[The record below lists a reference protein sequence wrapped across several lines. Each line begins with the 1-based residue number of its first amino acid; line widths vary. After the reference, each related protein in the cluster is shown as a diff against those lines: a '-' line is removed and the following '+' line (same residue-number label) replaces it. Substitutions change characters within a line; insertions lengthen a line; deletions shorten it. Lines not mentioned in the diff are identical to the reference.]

1 MDRGETPARLQQQVD
16 QRAEQIG
23 SAFKRSALASSVA
36 PDHGLALNRLAGQE
50 ILRLL
55 REGGHPIDDADV
67 QVPVRDLEQPP
78 VTPPARTAKDTAES
92 APAGLESETVA
103 PLPREA
109 DEPQAAA
116 DQAPATPRATDE
128 AMADGDPLAGIDPE
142 LSGLI
147 DSIVSGQRDV
157 QLPTGAIDEEGRP
170 VTVSA
175 RELLAEA
182 DADIAR
188 ANNDSSGFL
197 AAALCSLRFGE

>member
-1 MDRGETPARLQQQVD
+1 
-16 QRAEQIG
+16 
-23 SAFKRSALASSVA
+23 
-36 PDHGLALNRLAGQE
+36 
-50 ILRLL
+50 
-55 REGGHPIDDADV
+55 
-67 QVPVRDLEQPP
+67 
-78 VTPPARTAKDTAES
+78 
-92 APAGLESETVA
+92 
-103 PLPREA
+103 
-109 DEPQAAA
+109 
-116 DQAPATPRATDE
+116 
-128 AMADGDPLAGIDPE
+128 MADGDPLAGIDPE